1 MSIFFTL
8 ILWVFA
14 FSVGQ
19 NIDTAVS
26 YYCFHFISWGVG
38 GGGVKGGYY
47 LTETLL
53 KYNIYDNTHKLRYFD
68 VAYND
73 TIGVDKWSG
82 TCMFILFLTNF
93 STHNTFFYKSPLC
106 I

>member
-38 GGGVKGGYY
+38 GGGQRR
-47 LTETLL
+47 LLFNWDITE
-53 KYNIYDNTHKLRYFD
+53 I
-68 VAYND
+68 
-73 TIGVDKWSG
+73 
-82 TCMFILFLTNF
+82 
-93 STHNTFFYKSPLC
+93 
-106 I
+106 